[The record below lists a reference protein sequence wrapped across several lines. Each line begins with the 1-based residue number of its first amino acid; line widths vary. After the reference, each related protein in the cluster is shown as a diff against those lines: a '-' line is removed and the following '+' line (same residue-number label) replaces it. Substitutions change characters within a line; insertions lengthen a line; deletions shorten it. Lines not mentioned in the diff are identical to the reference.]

1 MLMQGFPPPADG
13 QVTLANWQLPPYNRW
28 SFSHLRE
35 LVPTHRIPRGHGP
48 VTPLPADP
56 QPLGQLTL
64 LRASGTEAIVDEV
77 LDDTYTDAA
86 VIVHGGRVVLERYAG
101 QTAPDTPHLLMSIS
115 KSVVSCV
122 VGNLVGRGLLSPGQ
136 LITDH
141 VPELEA
147 SGYRGAS
154 LRNVL
159 DMRSGVDF
167 SEDYTDLNAEVRIIE
182 EAIGWSPPSAR
193 QVPPSMYAYLTTLGG
208 AGTHGGVFD
217 YRSCETDVLGWVC
230 ERAAKTRMADLISEL
245 VWSPIGA
252 ERDAEITC
260 DGVGTAIH
268 DGGICATARDLARFG
283 TMLLAGGDVPGRHV
297 VPGSWLRESWTVDP
311 DVRDAFAQSVSEPY
325 LPGGWY
331 RNKFWFVPRA
341 HGDVLLC
348 LGINGQLLYVAPGT
362 GTVAAKLSS
371 WPDAQSPAMLEDTLR
386 AFDAAGAALAGIAAD
401 DPGRHGPP
409 GVAAGLSR
417 GRIDGGLPR
426 LRRIPRVTGSA
437 RFTGTVHVTWILPRL
452 RDDCPSY
459 RRGGPRL
466 GSSHCPYAY
475 PGTS

>member
-1 MLMQGFPPPADG
+1 MLMQGFPPPADAR
-13 QVTLANWQLPPYNRW
+13 VTLANWQLPPYNRW
-28 SFSHLRE
+28 SFSHMRE
-35 LVPTHRIPRGHGP
+35 LVPTQRISRGQGP

-64 LRASGTEAIVDEV
+64 LRVNGTQATIDEV
-77 LDDTYTDAA
+77 LDGTYTDAA
-86 VIVHGGRVVLERYAG
+86 AVVHGGRVVFERYAG
-101 QTAPDTPHLLMSIS
+101 ETAPGTPHLLMSIS
-115 KSVVSCV
+115 KSFVSCV
-122 VGNLVGRGLLSPGQ
+122 VGNLVERGLLSPGQ

-141 VPELEA
+141 VPELEP

-182 EAIGWSPPSAR
+182 EAMGWRPPSAR
-193 QVPPSMYAYLTTLGG
+193 KVPPSMYAYLTTLGG

-230 ERAAKTRMADLISEL
+230 ERAAGTRMADLVSEL
-245 VWSPIGA
+245 VWAPMGA
-252 ERDAEITC
+252 EHDAEITC

-268 DGGICATARDLARFG
+268 DGGMCATARDLARFG
-283 TMLLAGGDVPGRHV
+283 TMLLAGGEVAGRRV
-297 VPGSWLRESWTVDP
+297 VPAAWLRESWTVDP
-311 DVRDAFAQSVSEPY
+311 DVRGAFAQSVSEPY

-348 LGINGQLLYVAPGT
+348 LGINGQMLYVAPGT
-362 GTVAAKLSS
+362 GTVAAKLST
-371 WPDAQSPAMLEDTLR
+371 WPDAQSPTMLEDTLR
-386 AFDAAGAALAGIAAD
+386 AFDAAGAALAGLDAD
-401 DPGRHGPP
+401 DQRRHGPP

-417 GRIDGGLPR
+417 GRIGGGSPALRACCDRYGHVARVTAELPR
-426 LRRIPRVTGSA
+426 VMDERE
-437 RFTGTVHVTWILPRL
+437 
-452 RDDCPSY
+452 
-459 RRGGPRL
+459 RG
-466 GSSHCPYAY
+466 
-475 PGTS
+475 